1 LESQGVGGIY
11 ILEKRL
17 HQIDMKIKEAM
28 EYIYLLR
35 KERDLIQSVLDGYV
49 ATSEIW
55 ADKAIKKAKEHE

>member
-1 LESQGVGGIY
+1 M
-11 ILEKRL
+11 EKRL

-35 KERDLIQSVLDGYV
+35 KERDLIQSVLDGFV